1 MKPFALASL
10 LLALSAPLMAEAA
23 PCLYDMSPLP
33 VTKGIVSR
41 ITPNGVLLRDGTTVI
56 LPEELLANVR
66 LAQPLAVRGL
76 VAQTTH
82 TVQAFALDGNP
93 PVCPNPA
100 TVTRGPFPG
109 SPGYDHIQN

>member
-1 MKPFALASL
+1 MKILPIAIL
-10 LLALSAPLMAEAA
+10 LLALSAPMVAEAA

-56 LPEELLANVR
+56 LPEELLANIR

-76 VAQTTH
+76 VAQSTH
-82 TVQAFALDGNP
+82 MVQAFALDGNP

-100 TVTRGPFPG
+100 TVARGPFPG

>member
-1 MKPFALASL
+1 MKSFALASL
-10 LLALSAPLMAEAA
+10 LLAFSAPMVAEAA

-41 ITPNGVLLRDGTTVI
+41 ITPTGVMLRDGTTVI
-56 LPEELLANVR
+56 LPEELLAGVR

-76 VAQTTH
+76 VAASTH
-82 TVQAFALDGNP
+82 TVQAFALDGVP
-93 PVCPNPA
+93 PVCPAPA
-100 TVTRGPFPG
+100 AVTRGPFPG